1 MNRIIRSYLPSSE
14 LICWNYREVVNVI
27 TSPETHSVVVCCIS
41 GQQVNGGFGIDDLTK
56 KGRGRLHHL
65 GIRNAVAEPAGGD
78 CFGILEFFSD
88 KLVLRG
94 HGGVKP
100 VVSTVNLILCCEQRF
115 DSTQPRRS
123 RARQQSRQSQDWIS
137 RRSNGKK
144 TK

>member
-1 MNRIIRSYLPSSE
+1 M
-14 LICWNYREVVNVI
+14 
-27 TSPETHSVVVCCIS
+27 
-41 GQQVNGGFGIDDLTK
+41 DDLTK
-56 KGRGRLHHL
+56 KGRGRLHHV
-65 GIRNAVAEPAGGD
+65 GIRNAVAEPAGVD